1 MGRSRTTTSERACRA
16 WRRSLTWCSSRSPRR
31 ATALQ
36 LAGLL
41 HRCHG
46 FDVTFVHTEH
56 NRRRLLRAR
65 GPGALAGAPG
75 FRFAAVPDGLP
86 PSDED
91 AARDV
96 VALLLSLPTMVPHF
110 KELVLSKLPEASC
123 CRLLV
128 SNVDPILRGAQ
139 EIGLPS
145 VTFWTTSASSF
156 MAMQQVR
163 HLVAKGL
170 VPLKGTVNT

>member
-1 MGRSRTTTSERACRA
+1 
-16 WRRSLTWCSSRSPRR
+16 
-31 ATALQ
+31 
-36 LAGLL
+36 
-41 HRCHG
+41 
-46 FDVTFVHTEH
+46 
-56 NRRRLLRAR
+56 
-65 GPGALAGAPG
+65 
-75 FRFAAVPDGLP
+75 
-86 PSDED
+86 
-91 AARDV
+91 
-96 VALLLSLPTMVPHF
+96 MVPHF